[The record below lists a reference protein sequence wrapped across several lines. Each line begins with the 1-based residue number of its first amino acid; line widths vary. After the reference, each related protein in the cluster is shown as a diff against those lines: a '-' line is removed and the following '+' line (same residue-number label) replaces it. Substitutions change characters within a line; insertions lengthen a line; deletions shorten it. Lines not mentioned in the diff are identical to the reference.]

1 MSPLLFLFKIRT
13 IISPRTYTFSFDH
26 GLLSVLKNDKTMVEV
41 PLEDFNCYSM
51 SSPYGNYLSELMIF
65 YAANGRSN
73 TMTIKTLDLFDED
86 KLCVRDFFENV
97 TKQKAELV
105 KQKAEDVGEETL

>member
-1 MSPLLFLFKIRT
+1 
-13 IISPRTYTFSFDH
+13 
-26 GLLSVLKNDKTMVEV
+26 
-41 PLEDFNCYSM
+41 
-51 SSPYGNYLSELMIF
+51 
-65 YAANGRSN
+65 
-73 TMTIKTLDLFDED
+73 MTIKTLDLFDED